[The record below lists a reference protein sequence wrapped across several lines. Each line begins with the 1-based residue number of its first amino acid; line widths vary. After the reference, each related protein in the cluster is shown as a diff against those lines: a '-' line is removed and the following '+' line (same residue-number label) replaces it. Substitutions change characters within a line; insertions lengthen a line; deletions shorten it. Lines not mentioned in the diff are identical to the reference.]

1 MRLLVISLI
10 GIIHIYIFRI
20 DNVGISQGGSS
31 KVSSTLEFQNFNL
44 TFLFYLLEFTVSF
57 AVLLQINND
66 SIVLLL
72 FEI

>member
-10 GIIHIYIFRI
+10 GIINIYIYRI
-20 DNVGISQGGSS
+20 DNVGISQGGLS
-31 KVSSTLEFQNFNL
+31 KVWNTLEFQNFNL
-44 TFLFYLLEFTVSF
+44 TFLCYLLEFTVSF

-72 FEI
+72 FKI